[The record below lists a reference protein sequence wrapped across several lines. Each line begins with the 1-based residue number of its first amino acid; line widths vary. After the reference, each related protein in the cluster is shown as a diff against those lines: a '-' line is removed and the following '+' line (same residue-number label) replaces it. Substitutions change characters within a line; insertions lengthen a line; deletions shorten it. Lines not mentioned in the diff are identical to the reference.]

1 MNIKFAKT
9 KKYIMKKLIVLITTL
24 ILNLTAFS
32 QIDTTT
38 KVKCFTIPI
47 VKLITK
53 DLLSGDSAKAQLK
66 LTEKQL
72 IETEKKVEL
81 KDSVI
86 NTMKLKEINYQT
98 IINGEKEKF
107 QIVENYSKK
116 LEKDLRKSKAKSGFK
131 SIVGTAAI
139 GVLTFLLI
147 TK

>member
-1 MNIKFAKT
+1 
-9 KKYIMKKLIVLITTL
+9 
-24 ILNLTAFS
+24 LTAFS

-131 SIVGTAAI
+131 SILGTAAI